1 VNVRS
6 GETRKATASYFWR
19 ILRLTLEGAAALLVF
34 STGFSQV
41 GGGAN
46 LQSIAVRF
54 PDPGRVMADYSDDP
68 SRYTA
73 LTALLNALPHG
84 QATYAKSFAY
94 SQAINQLVYKYT
106 MRGSDPQARKA
117 FDDRT
122 SQLMRDQNFR
132 RSVLEKYNVANLPV
146 ERQPTTGKRT
156 TPAFPPG
163 RAAPVMD
170 TDQLLTAAAPFWIA
184 TLVVM
189 AFLPRLVMT
198 LTGRLASSG
207 PPEVDAS
214 NNPLQLPESLRNFKV
229 LGACYALEMQSGQVI
244 EEKTWSETHNSVVN
258 SAPVIQFVGNQAYQT
273 GGGMSFVSTTVTKD
287 RVWLRTL
294 NGGETVWNFTGGG
307 FVTRQGQIVSAITRP
322 RADGNSDFLIAFN
335 HTTGQSQS
343 FNSAL
348 SSKRV
353 GILFPWIVTTLLGT
367 AGFLLEV
374 AVMFQLRLGHA
385 GSFLVAAPF
394 ALLAATYTDWGTCLI
409 CAALAARIFS
419 SSARNRVQRQ
429 RVKRYE
435 KQFKPALMRHLQQ
448 ATPTLA
454 QYSARA

>member
-1 VNVRS
+1 
-6 GETRKATASYFWR
+6 
-19 ILRLTLEGAAALLVF
+19 
-34 STGFSQV
+34 
-41 GGGAN
+41 
-46 LQSIAVRF
+46 
-54 PDPGRVMADYSDDP
+54 
-68 SRYTA
+68 
-73 LTALLNALPHG
+73 
-84 QATYAKSFAY
+84 
-94 SQAINQLVYKYT
+94 
-106 MRGSDPQARKA
+106 
-117 FDDRT
+117 
-122 SQLMRDQNFR
+122 
-132 RSVLEKYNVANLPV
+132 
-146 ERQPTTGKRT
+146 
-156 TPAFPPG
+156 
-163 RAAPVMD
+163 
-170 TDQLLTAAAPFWIA
+170 
-184 TLVVM
+184 
-189 AFLPRLVMT
+189 
-198 LTGRLASSG
+198 
-207 PPEVDAS
+207 
-214 NNPLQLPESLRNFKV
+214 
-229 LGACYALEMQSGQVI
+229 VI